1 MSSEIFVY
9 LILNYAIVNIE
20 ICNRQI
26 SYYSLKS
33 HDHQWVYDSFFE
45 WLFWMKLVESVLK
58 KVKLSSFYQT
68 AFLLITYFYFY
79 GKHFFRQGR
88 PFDDVNIF
96 FLMKTFLGPSSLYQH
111 QQGRQYRGKSLF
123 ICHLFFIW
131 LHSFER
137 VE

>member
-1 MSSEIFVY
+1 MYWI
-9 LILNYAIVNIE
+9 YAIGKIE
-20 ICNRQI
+20 IINHQI

-45 WLFWMKLVESVLK
+45 WLFWMKLVESLTK

-79 GKHFFRQGR
+79 GKHLWTLEGL
-88 PFDDVNIF
+88 FDDVSIF
-96 FLMKTFLGPSSLYQH
+96 FSIKTFLGPSSLYQH